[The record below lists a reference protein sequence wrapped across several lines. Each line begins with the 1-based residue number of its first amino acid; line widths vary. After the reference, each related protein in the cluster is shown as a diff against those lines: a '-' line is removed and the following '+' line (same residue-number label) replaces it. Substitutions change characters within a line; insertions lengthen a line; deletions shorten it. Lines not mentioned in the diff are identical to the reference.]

1 MVIWIVIRYITIV
14 GTTRRRVS
22 IFTKAII
29 VIIKIVPWDVVMVNE
44 LLLDPFI
51 WLEIV
56 EMQIEFILKLLL
68 LLLFLLLF
76 LLLLLLL
83 LSLA

>member
-1 MVIWIVIRYITIV
+1 
-14 GTTRRRVS
+14 
-22 IFTKAII
+22 
-29 VIIKIVPWDVVMVNE
+29 MVNE

-83 LSLA
+83 LLSLYSTLIKLYKVKYKNQAQLQKADLLQRI